1 MVLFLLSFRLSGRMW
16 ERWYINVAV
25 ASISSADADCSCVI
39 AAILLATSL
48 ASRIVKVTSSLPVTD
63 TLVVKSPSVTPT
75 IVCVISR
82 I

>member
-25 ASISSADADCSCVI
+25 ASISSADADYSCVI

-48 ASRIVKVTSSLPVTD
+48 ASRIVDVILSIFVEILI
-63 TLVVKSPSVTPT
+63 
-75 IVCVISR
+75 IVPRVSR
-82 I
+82 ITSIK